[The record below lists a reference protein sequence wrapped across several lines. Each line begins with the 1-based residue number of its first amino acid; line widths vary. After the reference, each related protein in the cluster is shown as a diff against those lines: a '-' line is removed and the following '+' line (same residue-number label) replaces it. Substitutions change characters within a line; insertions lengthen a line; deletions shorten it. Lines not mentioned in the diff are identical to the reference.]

1 VVDALDPMG
10 AGWKAEVRGDVG
22 GAAAL
27 PPASN
32 ALQRSAA
39 ALRRTMRC
47 LAETRH
53 AVEILARL
61 QDSYPSIARHG
72 DDEPAVA
79 GGWQRVDGVI
89 LSGGELSRSSSSSRQ
104 PLIMRGARRSS

>member
-1 VVDALDPMG
+1 
-10 AGWKAEVRGDVG
+10 
-22 GAAAL
+22 
-27 PPASN
+27 
-32 ALQRSAA
+32 
-39 ALRRTMRC
+39 MRC
-47 LAETRH
+47 LDETRH

-72 DDEPAVA
+72 DDEAALA

-89 LSGGELSRSSSSSRQ
+89 LSGGELSRSSSSSRR